1 MITKPFGPSVCQ
13 VLRMGLLNRAD
24 KIKIAIEVLKVISQL
39 HDNNFLLNTVSLEN
53 VHFSQE
59 IDEAKEQKN
68 RIIITNFDQA
78 SKLESEMSTYK

>member
-1 MITKPFGPSVCQ
+1 
-13 VLRMGLLNRAD
+13 MGLLNRAD

-39 HDNNFLLNTVSLEN
+39 HDNNFLLNTVSLVN
-53 VHFSQE
+53 VHFSHE

-68 RIIITNFDQA
+68 RIILTNFDQA